1 MTVGTEAM
9 LGPGSLPTPQGGV
22 GLEVV
27 LKTLNSQL
35 VSGVSLSWAFPS
47 LLCVGVWDWILMH
60 LSGKH
65 SLETAPC
72 PSQLVLSL
80 LLGTDSSLV
89 HLSLCPALV
98 LHYSVAGVRYT
109 KLLLASELVMCTSL
123 PGYHRSLVASASSL
137 LSGDDG
143 LTASQGHLWF
153 NCSFLCVQS
162 TVSSQRGC

>member
-1 MTVGTEAM
+1 MTVANEAM
-9 LGPGSLPTPQGGV
+9 PGPGSLPTPQGV
-22 GLEVV
+22 AGLEVV
-27 LKTLNSQL
+27 LKILNSQL

-72 PSQLVLSL
+72 PSQLVPSL
-80 LLGTDSSLV
+80 LLGTDPSLV

-98 LHYSVAGVRYT
+98 LHYSIAGVRYT
-109 KLLLASELVMCTSL
+109 KLHLSSELVMCTSL

-137 LSGDDG
+137 LSRDDG